1 MARMAG
7 VLLAGAVLAMGGMDA
22 ALAADAASSAAPRQL
37 PPPAHAVTARAH
49 LIYRPTP
56 DDPPVEAEVTVIEAR
71 PADWNAA
78 AAGVLMAPCLIRHP
92 RGSQAPA
99 AQGWRCM
106 S

>member
-7 VLLAGAVLAMGGMDA
+7 VVLAGALLATGGMDA
-22 ALAADAASSAAPRQL
+22 ALAADAASTWTPRRP

-56 DDPPVEAEVTVIEAR
+56 DDPPLEAEVTVIEAR

-78 AAGVLMAPCLIRHP
+78 TAGVLMAPCLIRHP
-92 RGSQAPA
+92 RASPA
-99 AQGWRCM
+99 ADTQGWRCT